1 MKQYFKEFL
10 PIAAGSYD
18 FVKSKEFQ
26 DKQKNISIKRLQ
38 MARKWLLVCLS
49 YYVIRLIFVVYPRF
63 FQGDDPRILVEII
76 QSVLCFI
83 NITGITVTYYKQD
96 RYLYGVKYLIISFSV
111 MMIISNFHQYH
122 SLDEDDDHSIGFL
135 NFQALNMLTSTF
147 SIMFTIFNA
156 IILSFIEEN
165 NVKKSLLISIIYI
178 F

>member
-1 MKQYFKEFL
+1 
-10 PIAAGSYD
+10 
-18 FVKSKEFQ
+18 
-26 DKQKNISIKRLQ
+26 

-49 YYVIRLIFVVYPRF
+49 YYVIRLVFIVYPRF
-63 FQGDDPRILVEII
+63 YQGDDPSISVEILQSILCLVCILGTILTYI
-76 QSVLCFI
+76 Q
-83 NITGITVTYYKQD
+83 ND
-96 RYLYGVKYLIISFSV
+96 RFLYGVKYLIICFSL

-122 SLDEDDDHSIGFL
+122 SKNEADENEIGFL

-165 NVKKSLLISIIYI
+165 NVKKSLLISVIYI